1 MAHITERFRSDIHF
15 TQMMSGIGLAPTER
29 NRFTINGF
37 TNTEVVSFR
46 YKLNV
51 KGFKT

>member
-15 TQMMSGIGLAPTER
+15 TQMMTGIGLAPTER

-37 TNTEVVSFR
+37 SNMAVVPFQSM
-46 YKLNV
+46 LNV